1 MKELKS
7 NTDFQQG
14 EIILIDKPLEWTSF
28 NVVNKIRLLI
38 CRHVQYKKIKV
49 GHAGTLDPL
58 ASGLLLICTGKSTKK
73 VTELQQLDKEY
84 ITTIK
89 LGEKTPS
96 YDKETEVIETK
107 KTDHLSTEKIEEV
120 LTHFQG
126 TILQK
131 PPRYSAKWI
140 NGERAYT
147 LARKG
152 EDVKLMPKEVT
163 IKKISLTECNLP
175 YITIYIKCSKGTYI
189 RSIARDIGELLETG
203 AHISALQRTAIG
215 NFNIKDALTIES
227 FENIMSS

>member
-28 NVVNKIRLLI
+28 NVVSKIRLLI
-38 CRHVQYKKIKV
+38 CRHKQYKKIKV

-58 ASGLLLICTGKSTKK
+58 ASGLMLICTGKSTKK

-107 KTDHLSTEKIEEV
+107 KTDHLSKEKIEEV
-120 LTHFQG
+120 LTRFQG

-163 IKKISLTECNLP
+163 IKKISLTGCNLP

-203 AHISALQRTAIG
+203 AHISVLQRTAIG
-215 NFNIKDALTIES
+215 DFNIKDALTIES
-227 FENIMSS
+227 FENIISS